1 MNKNQSEME
10 IIALYQ
16 ETDKKIKEVNKK
28 MKVSVNQN
36 ECISC
41 ALCVDQCPSV
51 FRFNSDNKSEAI
63 KSEVDDNHSEDV
75 KMAAYECP
83 TSAIKLN

>member
-1 MNKNQSEME
+1 
-10 IIALYQ
+10 
-16 ETDKKIKEVNKK
+16 
-28 MKVSVNQN
+28 MKVKVDQN

-51 FRFNSDNKSEAI
+51 FHFNSDNKSEA
-63 KSEVDDNHSEDV
+63 KVSEVDEQHSEQV

-83 TSAIKLN
+83 TSAIKLG